1 MWPRLSATQL
11 LEELFASQE
20 MLDAAAGEL
29 LTAQERALLLRPA
42 GSPWTAAD
50 VPLLDEA
57 FSLLG
62 DPMEQVRRAA
72 ERRRLAEERRYA
84 QEVLALTGTAAMV
97 DADTLAA
104 RFRDSPTALTVAERS
119 ASDPDAT
126 FGHVIVDEAQEL
138 SPMMWRLLLRRCP
151 SRSMTIVGDVA
162 QSSSASATRSWAEAL
177 DDVAP
182 DRWRL
187 AELTV
192 NYRTPSEIM
201 AVAGDV
207 LAVAR
212 PGMEPPRSVRDAGY
226 APRAVVAA
234 DSTLEA
240 LTSAVALTAREELDA
255 VGEGTVAVIVPEQHR
270 EILAASL
277 GAALPEMRT
286 DGRPDALD
294 NPLVM
299 LDVRE
304 IKGLEFDGV
313 VVVDPQAI
321 LDHSGRGAGDLYVA
335 VTRATTRLAVVHAG
349 PLPDLL
355 HRLTD

>member
-1 MWPRLSATQL
+1 
-11 LEELFASQE
+11 
-20 MLDAAAGEL
+20 
-29 LTAQERALLLRPA
+29 
-42 GSPWTAAD
+42 
-50 VPLLDEA
+50 
-57 FSLLG
+57 
-62 DPMEQVRRAA
+62 MEQVRRAA

-104 RFRDSPTALTVAERS
+104 RFRDSPTARTVAERS

-162 QSSSASATRSWAEAL
+162 QSSSASAAHSWAEAL
-177 DDVAP
+177 DDVAA

-201 AVAGDV
+201 AVAADV
-207 LAVAR
+207 LTVAH
-212 PGMEPPRSVRDAGY
+212 PEMEPPSSVRDAGV
-226 APRAVVAA
+226 APRSVAVPDSSLDALAA
-234 DSTLEA
+234 
-240 LTSAVALTAREELDA
+240 AVATTARQELDA
-255 VGEGTVAVIVPEQHR
+255 IGEGTVAVIVPEQHR
-270 EILAASL
+270 EALA
-277 GAALPEMRT
+277 GAMGVALPELRT

-294 NPLVM
+294 SALVM
-299 LDVRE
+299 LDVKE

-321 LDHSGRGAGDLYVA
+321 LDNSERGAGDLYVA

-349 PLPDLL
+349 PLPDPLR
-355 HRLTD
+355 RLAV